1 MIADEKKDAESIER
15 PSEEKSGSPTIQ
27 VSWNGASDV
36 GDLNNYFGKSESVKK
51 HLDFLDR
58 LSQMLEI

>member
-1 MIADEKKDAESIER
+1 MLTDEKRDTASAEK
-15 PSEEKSGSPTIQ
+15 PSEEKSSTREIH

-36 GDLNNYFGKSESVKK
+36 GDLNDYFGKSESVRK

-58 LSQMLEI
+58 LSRMLEI

>member
-1 MIADEKKDAESIER
+1 MLIDEKRDRVSLER
-15 PSEEKSGSPTIQ
+15 SSGERSATRGIH

-36 GDLNNYFGKSESVKK
+36 GDLNNYFGKSESVRK

-58 LSQMLEI
+58 LSRMLEP